1 VLIGGER
8 VRKVLAAIRLFNG
21 ALALF
26 APRFLIRR
34 LGTDP
39 DVDPSA
45 IYPFR
50 MFGVRTLIIGADLLV
65 LTGEEQRRATKLA
78 VLIHATDTASAA
90 TCLVKGYLPRKAGVI
105 ATAVSSLNTILA
117 VIATRTRTST
127 RAAPSSTTSSS
138 TSPAT

>member
-1 VLIGGER
+1 VLIDGDQAR
-8 VRKVLAAIRLFNG
+8 RKLAAIRMING

-39 DVDPSA
+39 DVDSSA

-50 MFGVRTLIIGADLLV
+50 MFGIRTMILGADLLL

-90 TCLVKGYLPRKAGVI
+90 TCLVKGYLPRKAGIV
-105 ATAVSSLNTILA
+105 ATAISGLNTVLA
-117 VIATRTRTST
+117 VIAAREAVLDETAGRPVHR
-127 RAAPSSTTSSS
+127 
-138 TSPAT
+138 

>member
-1 VLIGGER
+1 VLIDGDR
-8 VRKVLAAIRLFNG
+8 ARRKLAAIRLLNG

-50 MFGVRTLIIGADLLV
+50 MFGIRTLIIGADLLV
-65 LTGEEQRRATKLA
+65 LTGEEQRRATRLA

-90 TCLVKGYLPRKAGVI
+90 TCLVKGYLPRKAGIV
-105 ATAVSSLNTILA
+105 ATAISGVNTVLA
-117 VIATRTRTST
+117 LIAAKGARD
-127 RAAPSSTTSSS
+127 
-138 TSPAT
+138 

>member
-1 VLIGGER
+1 MLIDADR
-8 VRKVLAAIRLFNG
+8 ARQKLAAIRLING

-50 MFGVRTLIIGADLLV
+50 MFGVRTLIIGTDLLL
-65 LTGEEQRRATKLA
+65 LTGEEQKRASKLA

-90 TCLVKGYLPRKAGVI
+90 TCLVKGYLPRKAGIV
-105 ATAVSSLNTILA
+105 ATAISGLNTVLA
-117 VIATRTRTST
+117 VIAAKDSRD
-127 RAAPSSTTSSS
+127 
-138 TSPAT
+138 

>member
-1 VLIGGER
+1 VLIDGEHA
-8 VRKVLAAIRLFNG
+8 RKTLAAIRLFNG
-21 ALALF
+21 ALALL
-26 APRFLIRR
+26 APRLLIRR

-39 DVDPSA
+39 DRDPSA

-50 MFGVRTLIIGADLLV
+50 MFGVRTLIIGADLLM

-117 VIATRTRTST
+117 VIAARDR
-127 RAAPSSTTSSS
+127 RARLTQP
-138 TSPAT
+138 PP

>member
-1 VLIGGER
+1 VLISGDQAR
-8 VRKVLAAIRLFNG
+8 QKLAAIRLING

-50 MFGVRTLIIGADLLV
+50 MFGIRTLIIGADLLM
-65 LTGEEQRRATKLA
+65 LTGEEQRRATKMA

-90 TCLVKGYLPRKAGVI
+90 TCLVKGYLPRKAGIV
-105 ATAVSSLNTILA
+105 ATAISGLNTVLA
-117 VIATRTRTST
+117 VIAAREALLDETAGRPVHR
-127 RAAPSSTTSSS
+127 
-138 TSPAT
+138 

>member
-1 VLIGGER
+1 MLIDADR
-8 VRKVLAAIRLFNG
+8 ARQKLAAIRLING

-39 DVDPSA
+39 DVDQSA

-50 MFGVRTLIIGADLLV
+50 MFGIRTLIIGADLLV
-65 LTGEEQRRATKLA
+65 LTGEEQRRASKLA

-90 TCLVKGYLPRKAGVI
+90 TCLVKGYLPRKAGIV
-105 ATAVSSLNTILA
+105 ATAISGLNTVLA
-117 VIATRTRTST
+117 VIAARDAVLDETAGRPVHR
-127 RAAPSSTTSSS
+127 
-138 TSPAT
+138 

>member
-1 VLIGGER
+1 VLISGVQAR
-8 VRKVLAAIRLFNG
+8 QKLAAIRLING

-26 APRFLIRR
+26 APRFLIRQ

-50 MFGVRTLIIGADLLV
+50 MFGIRTLIIGTDLLL
-65 LTGEEQRRATKLA
+65 LTGEEQKRATKLA

-90 TCLVKGYLPRKAGVI
+90 TCLVKGYLPRKAGIV
-105 ATAVSSLNTILA
+105 ATAISAVNTALA
-117 VIATRTRTST
+117 VIAAKDSRD
-127 RAAPSSTTSSS
+127 
-138 TSPAT
+138 

>member
-1 VLIGGER
+1 MLIDGDR
-8 VRKVLAAIRLFNG
+8 ARRKLAAIRLLNG

-50 MFGVRTLIIGADLLV
+50 MFGIRTLIIGADLLV
-65 LTGEEQRRATKLA
+65 LTGEERRRATRLA

-90 TCLVKGYLPRKAGVI
+90 TCLVKGYLPRKAGIV
-105 ATAVSSLNTILA
+105 ATAISGVNTVLA
-117 VIATRTRTST
+117 LIAAKGARD
-127 RAAPSSTTSSS
+127 
-138 TSPAT
+138 

>member
-1 VLIGGER
+1 VLINGDQAR
-8 VRKVLAAIRLFNG
+8 QKLAAIRLING

-39 DVDPSA
+39 DRDPSA

-50 MFGVRTLIIGADLLV
+50 MFGIRTLIIGTDLLL
-65 LTGEEQRRATKLA
+65 LTGEEQKRATKLA

-90 TCLVKGYLPRKAGVI
+90 TCLVKGYLPRKAGIV
-105 ATAVSSLNTILA
+105 ATAISGLNTVLA
-117 VIATRTRTST
+117 VIAARDAVLDETAGRPVHR
-127 RAAPSSTTSSS
+127 
-138 TSPAT
+138 